1 MSNGEVK
8 FLEELNFLL
17 TESSRWKVLY
27 GGRSGGKTEGI
38 AIALL
43 IWAMRKKLRIAC
55 FREFQN
61 SIDKSV
67 YSILKLKIYALGVAD
82 QFDIQRDKIICLRTG
97 SEFMFMG
104 LRHNIDS
111 VKSTALI
118 DIVWVEEANNV
129 SKTSWDKLV
138 YTVRGRPEDEINIGP
153 FNRGPEIWVSFNP
166 ELDTD
171 HTYERF
177 ILNPPN
183 EYDSKGNRYAIIKK
197 INYDD
202 NIFLPEDTKEDIL
215 QLKQKNEDEWLH
227 IFKGNTRTTL
237 TGAIFAQEIKKVILE
252 ERRGNVPYDSSR
264 PVHTFWDLGHSDHTA
279 IWFVQQVGME
289 YNLINYYQNHLQ
301 KIGHYLEYL
310 QSCKYVYGKH
320 YIPHDGDAETLAS
333 RSIKKIMLDAYPK
346 GVIVVPRVPRKVI
359 GINAA
364 RIVFDLCNFDEVLT
378 ADGWQCLTRYCYKI
392 NEKTG
397 KYSQEPD
404 HNEHSHGADAFLCFA
419 QSLKSETASKK
430 NKIVPISTKG
440 KPGVRATGWMQ

>member
-1 MSNGEVK
+1 MANEIQ
-8 FLEELNFLL
+8 FLDELNFLL
-17 TESSRWKVLY
+17 TESARWKVLY

-38 AIALL
+38 AIALI

-67 YSILKLKIYALGVAD
+67 YSILKLKIYAMGVAD
-82 QFDIQRDKIICLRTG
+82 QFDIQRDKIICKRTG

-138 YTVRGRPEDEINIGP
+138 YTVRGRPEGEVNIGP
-153 FNRGPEIWVSFNP
+153 FGNGPEIWVSFNP

-177 ILNPPN
+177 VLNPPN
-183 EYDSKGNRYAIIKK
+183 KFDSKGRLYSIIKK

-215 QLKQKNEDEWLH
+215 QLKQKNEEEWLH

-237 TGAIFAQEIKKVILE
+237 TGAIFAEEIKKVLLDG
-252 ERRGNVPYDSSR
+252 RRGVVSYDSSR

-289 YNLINYYQNHLQ
+289 YNLINYYQNHL
-301 KIGHYLEYL
+301 KKLPHYLEYL
-310 QSCKYVYGKH
+310 QECKYVYGKH

-333 RSIKKIMLDAYPK
+333 RSIKQLMLEQYPK
-346 GVIVVPRVPRKVI
+346 AVIVVPRVPKKVI

-364 RIVFDLCNFDEVLT
+364 RIVFDLCNFDEVNT
-378 ADGWQCLTRYCYKI
+378 ADGWQCLTRYCYAI

-397 KYSQEPD
+397 KYSAEPD
-404 HNEHSHGADAFLCFA
+404 HNEYSHGADAFLTFA
-419 QSLKSETASKK
+419 QSLKSETAIKK
-430 NKIVPISTKG
+430 PKVIPISIRR
-440 KPGVRATGWMQ
+440 PGYGASGWMQ